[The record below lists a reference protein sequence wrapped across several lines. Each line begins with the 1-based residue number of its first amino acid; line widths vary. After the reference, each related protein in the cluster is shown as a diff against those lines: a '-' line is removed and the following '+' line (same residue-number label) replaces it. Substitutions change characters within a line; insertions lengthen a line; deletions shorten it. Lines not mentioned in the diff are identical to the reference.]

1 MDKIQEAIDII
12 AAQCEDKKD
21 VIESLGI
28 IEVYIINTETKMK
41 TLFEDVVT
49 DQKSNKN
56 ELQFT
61 AAARAC
67 SIVGISIEELMEIEK
82 NVN

>member
-12 AAQCEDKKD
+12 AAQYEDKKD

-28 IEVYIINTETKMK
+28 IEAYIINTETKMK

-67 SIVGISIEELMEIEK
+67 SIIGISIEELMEIEK